1 MHDIELDVLIERLET
16 RNDLTVGD
24 LSAVALA
31 LSHLRPDVVT
41 DPAAM
46 ARLLDHTDG
55 AMHVADLAY
64 PNWSV
69 AVHGRANDR
78 DGHWRCTVREGD
90 VSDNDHVIGTGR
102 SPVLS
107 QAVLAAVLRLANLT
121 RSDRERATP
130 ETQAGP

>member
-1 MHDIELDVLIERLET
+1 MRDIELDVLIERLET

-24 LSAVALA
+24 MSAVALA
-31 LSHLRPDVVT
+31 LSYLRPDVVT
-41 DPAAM
+41 DPTAT
-46 ARLLDHTDG
+46 ARMLDHTDG

-78 DGHWRCTVREGD
+78 DGHWRCTVREGE
-90 VSDNDHVIGTGR
+90 VSDNDRVIGSGR

-107 QAVLAAVLRLANLT
+107 QAVLAALLRLADLT
-121 RSDRERATP
+121 RSDRRSAASEA
-130 ETQAGP
+130 QASP